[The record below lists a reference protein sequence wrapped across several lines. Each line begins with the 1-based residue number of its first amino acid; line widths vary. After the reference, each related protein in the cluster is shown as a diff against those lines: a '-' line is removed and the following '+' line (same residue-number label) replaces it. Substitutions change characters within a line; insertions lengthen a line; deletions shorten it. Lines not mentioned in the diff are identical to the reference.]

1 MLNFSKPRRRIVLSY
16 SRMSTFYHCQ
26 NAYRFA
32 HIFPQID
39 YQQEERGV
47 TNFPMDVG
55 SAIHVAIQSY
65 LEHRDYNR
73 AIFELWSHYPFALYE
88 RGVKDAGRTIFAAIS
103 AFEAWID
110 SGIPYAYELVEVNGK
125 ASAELVGE
133 IELGSI
139 EGKTEIYDF
148 VYQCHIDAIVR
159 RHTDGEIMPI
169 DIKTYAGLN
178 KIERYDYSTQLIP
191 YTLVSNMILE
201 KATPLQFEAEYWF
214 LDVSLTNAEVT
225 TKPVRKDQTD
235 FKFWVLTT
243 QQVMQ
248 QIAANL
254 DVDRWPRNCNH
265 CYQFGEYCPWVNDCW
280 SEQSSV
286 ELEEWYT
293 AMAEGHPTRNSKKPD
308 FSFRMPIV

>member
-1 MLNFSKPRRRIVLSY
+1 MLNFSKPRRRVVLSH

-39 YQQEERGV
+39 YQQEAQGV

-55 SAIHVAIQSY
+55 TAIHIAIQSY

-73 AIFELWSHYPFALYE
+73 AIFELWRAYPFALYE
-88 RGVKDAGRTIFAAIS
+88 HGVADGGRTIYAAIS

-110 SGIPYAYELVEVNGK
+110 AGVPQAYELVAVNGK
-125 ASAELVGE
+125 ASTELVGE

-139 EGKTEIYDF
+139 EGKNEIYDF

-159 RHTDGEIMPI
+159 RHADGEIMPI
-169 DIKTYAGLN
+169 DIKTYAGMN
-178 KIERYDYSTQLIP
+178 KLERYEYSTQLIP

-201 KATPLQFEAEYWF
+201 KATPLLFEAEYWF
-214 LDVSLTNAEVT
+214 LEVSLSNPKIDM
-225 TKPVRKDQTD
+225 KPIRKDQTD
-235 FKFWVLTT
+235 FKFWVTTT
-243 QQVMQ
+243 QQVMH
-248 QIAANL
+248 QIASNL
-254 DVDRWPRNCNH
+254 DADRWPRNDNH
-265 CYQFGEYCPWVNDCW
+265 CYQYGQTCPWVTDCW
-280 SEQSSV
+280 SGQASN

-293 AMAEGHPTRNSKKPD
+293 ALAEGHPTRNGKQPD